1 MIEKEEKKT
10 GVKEKEG
17 FKEVERAG
25 WMPDPVDPDDEDA
38 DPSVRPEKVEVPEV
52 AFKPIVRF
60 DFDIEAG
67 HVRSARYQEQEGLQR
82 DARPSSRSGPPSR
95 CKRQP

>member
-25 WMPDPVDPDDEDA
+25 WMP
-38 DPSVRPEKVEVPEV
+38 
-52 AFKPIVRF
+52 
-60 DFDIEAG
+60 G
-67 HVRSARYQEQEGLQR
+67 
-82 DARPSSRSGPPSR
+82 SGGPGR
-95 CKRQP
+95 RRR

>member
-1 MIEKEEKKT
+1 
-10 GVKEKEG
+10 
-17 FKEVERAG
+17 
-25 WMPDPVDPDDEDA
+25 MPDPVDPDDEDA

-67 HVRSARYQEQEGLQR
+67 HVRSGPLSPIKSKRACNEMPDPPHAAGLPAAASGNHEGGGGR
-82 DARPSSRSGPPSR
+82 GPAGR
-95 CKRQP
+95 AG